1 MKQCILIMLA
11 LAWTISMDAQGIIR
25 QQTQVKKPKG
35 KTERPAKAKA
45 KTAPKPKKRVER
57 KVEPQSPAALINTFV
72 IINKIYRSYP
82 IC

>member
-25 QQTQVKKPKG
+25 QQTQVKKPKD
-35 KTERPAKAKA
+35 KTEHTAKAKA

-57 KVEPQSPAALINTFV
+57 KVEPKPEPKELSLIH
-72 IINKIYRSYP
+72 I
-82 IC
+82 